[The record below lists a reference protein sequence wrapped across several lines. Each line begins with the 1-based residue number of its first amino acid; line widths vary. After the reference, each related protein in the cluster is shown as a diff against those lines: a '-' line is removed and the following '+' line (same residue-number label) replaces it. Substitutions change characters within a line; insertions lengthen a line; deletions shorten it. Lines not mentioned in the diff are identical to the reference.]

1 MLWLGLVLEPVH
13 VFKVSVLKDQEA
25 GIPAALKVVES
36 ASALHC
42 VVSVEVDARQLA
54 CPLPLLKARQALRN
68 LRDGEL
74 IRVLATDAGSLKDFV
89 SFAHLTGQLL
99 EGFCQQDDDY
109 CFLIRKQ
116 S

>member
-1 MLWLGLVLEPVH
+1 MKELDL
-13 VFKVSVLKDQEA
+13 

-36 ASALHC
+36 TETLTC
-42 VVSVEVDARQLA
+42 VVSLEVDARQLA
-54 CPLPLLKARQALRN
+54 CPLPLLKAKQGLRN
-68 LRDGEL
+68 IATGEL

-99 EGFCQQDDDY
+99 EGFCMHDGYY

-116 S
+116 